1 MRSLPSSM
9 LNLVAEAGVYLT
21 LCCARVASAFGAYL
35 HVLWNI
41 GDNLTTI
48 GCVVT
53 MIWLLSCPPYEHQKR
68 LSLLF
73 VSAVLEGAS
82 VGPLLKVAIDVGH
95 SP

>member
-9 LNLVAEAGVYLT
+9 LNLAVYLT

-41 GDNLTTI
+41 GDNLTMI

-82 VGPLLKVAIDVGH
+82 SVGPLIKVAIDVGH